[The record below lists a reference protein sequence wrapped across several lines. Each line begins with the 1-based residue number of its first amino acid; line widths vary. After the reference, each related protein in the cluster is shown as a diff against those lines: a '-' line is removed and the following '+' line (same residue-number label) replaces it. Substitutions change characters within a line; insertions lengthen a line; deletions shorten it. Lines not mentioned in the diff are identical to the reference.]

1 CKERHGMTLW
11 YLIGTLV
18 VLALALLTVTGSGGP
33 APELVIWIGR
43 VLPAVS
49 ALIACI
55 AFCMAV
61 APVQSSILAPI
72 SFSVSIS
79 VPARLPV
86 LPYLPSARNSNFYVM
101 LSTVAPVLT
110 IFPAMALWHLASA
123 SSKKRGR

>member
-1 CKERHGMTLW
+1 MTLW
-11 YLIGTLV
+11 YLIGMLV

-49 ALIACI
+49 ALVACI

-61 APVQSSILAPI
+61 ARSQSSFLAAI
-72 SFSVSIS
+72 FFCLSIA
-79 VPARLPV
+79 VLAILPV
-86 LPYLPSARNSNFYVM
+86 LPYVPSARNSNFYVM

-123 SSKKRGR
+123 SKKRGR

>member
-1 CKERHGMTLW
+1 MTLW

-43 VLPAVS
+43 LLPAVS
-49 ALIACI
+49 ALVACV
-55 AFCMAV
+55 AFCKV
-61 APVQSSILAPI
+61 VGRVQSSILAAI
-72 SFSVSIS
+72 FFCVSVT
-79 VPARLPV
+79 VLAMLPV
-86 LPYLPSARNSNFYVM
+86 LPYVPSARNSNFYVM

-123 SSKKRGR
+123 SKRRRGR

>member
-1 CKERHGMTLW
+1 MTLW

-18 VLALALLTVTGSGGP
+18 VLGLALLTVTGSGGP

-49 ALIACI
+49 ALVACI
-55 AFCMAV
+55 AFCLVV
-61 APVQSSILAPI
+61 ARVQSSILAAI
-72 SFSVSIS
+72 FFCVSIA
-79 VPARLPV
+79 VLAVLPV
-86 LPYLPSARNSNFYVM
+86 LPYVPSARNSNFYVM

-123 SSKKRGR
+123 SKRRGR

>member
-1 CKERHGMTLW
+1 MTLW

-33 APELVIWIGR
+33 APELVVWIGR
-43 VLPAVS
+43 VLPAIS

-55 AFCMAV
+55 AFCLVV
-61 APVQSSILAPI
+61 ARVQSSVLAAI
-72 SFSVSIS
+72 FFCVSIA
-79 VPARLPV
+79 VLAMLPV
-86 LPYLPSARNSNFYVM
+86 LPYVPSARNSNFYVM

-123 SSKKRGR
+123 SKRRGR